1 MLEDNKRAE
10 ENLQEEG
17 RLKVIKSDLLR
28 MKAHSDISKKN
39 IHTINEHM
47 S

>member
-1 MLEDNKRAE
+1 MFDENKRAE
-10 ENLQEEG
+10 ENIQEEG

-28 MKAHSDISKKN
+28 MKAHSNISKKN
-39 IHTINEHM
+39 IGTINEHL

>member
-1 MLEDNKRAE
+1 MFDENKRAE
-10 ENLQEEG
+10 ENIQEEG
-17 RLKVIKSDLLR
+17 RLKAIKSDLIR

-39 IHTINEHM
+39 IMTINEHM

>member
-1 MLEDNKRAE
+1 MFDENKHAE

-39 IHTINEHM
+39 ISTINEHM